1 MKLMVSGPLVLALTL
16 AFGAAAPR
24 AATAAQSS
32 TSVTSTDIQR
42 LQDSIY
48 DASSDISQ
56 ARSRDAALASQLQAE
71 LDDARDEATYLQV
84 KLRRGEPIP
93 RIDYA
98 DLRDKIDNIRGRA
111 RGDSSGGYTPPAG
124 SRSEPSRTERDRDVW
139 ESSPATVR
147 TRRPNEI
154 PVSTE
159 FDVRL
164 QNPLSSN
171 TSQVEDRFEAT
182 TLVDLKDEGGHVLVP
197 AGSVMRGTVTSVT
210 KATRLER
217 KGSLTVSFD
226 RLTVDHRSYPIR
238 ATVTQ
243 ALESEGI
250 RGEAEKIGIGAG
262 AGAILGA
269 ILGGTKGAIAG
280 ILIGGGG
287 TIAATEGKDVDLPV
301 GATLRVRLDEPLL
314 LQSNK

>member
-1 MKLMVSGPLVLALTL
+1 VKLMVSGPWLLTL
-16 AFGAAAPR
+16 ALAFAAAAPR
-24 AATAAQSS
+24 PATAAQSS
-32 TSVTSTDIQR
+32 TSVTTTDIQH

-48 DASSDISQ
+48 DASRDIAQ
-56 ARSRDAALASQLQAE
+56 VRSRDATLASQLQAE
-71 LDDARDEATYLQV
+71 LDDARDDATYLKV
-84 KLRRGEPIP
+84 KLRRNEPIA
-93 RIDYA
+93 RVEYS
-98 DLRDKIDNIRGRA
+98 DLRDKIENIRSRA

-124 SRSEPSRTERDRDVW
+124 SRTEPSRGDRDAW
-139 ESSPATVR
+139 PSAPTTVKG
-147 TRRPNEI
+147 RRPNEI

-164 QNPLSSN
+164 QNPLSSA

-182 TLVDLKDEGGHVLVP
+182 TMVDLQDEKGHVLVP
-197 AGSVMRGTVTSVT
+197 AGAVMRGTVTSVT

-226 RLTVDHRSYPIR
+226 RLTVDHQSYPIR

-250 RGEAEKIGIGAG
+250 RGEAQKIGIGAG

-269 ILGGTKGAIAG
+269 ILGGAKGALAG

-287 TIAATEGKDVDLPV
+287 TIAATEGKDVDLPTGTV
-301 GATLRVRLDEPLL
+301 LRVRLDEPLM
-314 LQSNK
+314 LQGK

>member
-1 MKLMVSGPLVLALTL
+1 MKLMVSGPWLLTL
-16 AFGAAAPR
+16 ALAFATAAPR
-24 AATAAQSS
+24 PATAAQSS
-32 TSVTSTDIQR
+32 TSVTTTDVQH

-48 DASSDISQ
+48 DASRDIAQ
-56 ARSRDAALASQLQAE
+56 VRSRDATLASQLQAE
-71 LDDARDEATYLQV
+71 LDDARDDATYLKV
-84 KLRRGEPIP
+84 KLRRNEPIA
-93 RIDYA
+93 RVEYS
-98 DLRDKIDNIRGRA
+98 DLRDKIENIRCRA
-111 RGDSSGGYTPPAG
+111 RGDSSGGYTPPTG
-124 SRSEPSRTERDRDVW
+124 SRTEPSRGDRDTW
-139 ESSPATVR
+139 PSSPTTVR
-147 TRRPNEI
+147 GRRPNEI

-164 QNPLSSN
+164 QNPLSSR
-171 TSQVEDRFEAT
+171 TAQVEDRFEAT
-182 TLVDLKDEGGHVLVP
+182 TMVDLQDEKGRVLVP
-197 AGSVMRGTVTSVT
+197 AGAVMRGTVTSVT

-226 RLTVDHRSYPIR
+226 RLTIDHESYPIR

-269 ILGGTKGAIAG
+269 ILGGAKGALAG

-287 TIAATEGKDVDLPV
+287 TIAATEGKDVDLPTGTV
-301 GATLRVRLDEPLL
+301 LRVRLDEPLT
-314 LQSNK
+314 LQGK